1 MIAPIGALRT
11 PGARAGSAIRLTC
24 WRTAQRGGL
33 HTSPRALL
41 ARPAQASSSSSPSLG
56 GASLLQARDIESK
69 WAGTSTSG
77 GTTKNYINGHFVDST
92 TDRWVDVHD
101 PATQTVLSRVP
112 ETTPE
117 EFDAAVANAQAAF
130 PEWRAASLLTRQQ
143 VMFRLQALIRDHMDD
158 IAAAITLEQGKTFAD
173 AKGDV
178 LRGLQVVEVAC
189 GITST
194 ALEDKLE
201 VSRDMDTYARREPL
215 GVTAAIC
222 PFNFPAM
229 IPLWSIPMATVTG
242 NTLVLKPSERVPG
255 ASMIITELA
264 ERAGMPKGVLNVVN
278 GTVET
283 VNAIC
288 DDPRIKAISFV
299 GSDRA
304 GAHIYHRGTANGK
317 RVQANLGAKNHA
329 VIMPDANKNF
339 ALNSVAG
346 AAFGAAGQRCMALS
360 VLVAVGDSADWIPEL
375 VERAKQLKISQGFD
389 DGADLG
395 PLISPQARERV
406 IALTRSVERE
416 GGRILLDGT
425 DFKHPKFPDGNFVGP
440 SIVEAGPGM
449 QAYDLEIFGP
459 TLVIVRVKTLDEA
472 ISLINRNKYGNGTAI
487 FTANGAT
494 ARKFE
499 KDINAGQVG
508 INVPVPVPLPM
519 FAWSGNKGSVLGDIG
534 FYGKSAINF
543 YTSFKTVTSMWR
555 SADAQLSEKASVNMP
570 TMS

>member
-1 MIAPIGALRT
+1 MLQTAASASRLA
-11 PGARAGSAIRLTC
+11 ARANRS
-24 WRTAQRGGL
+24 
-33 HTSPRALL
+33 L
-41 ARPAQASSSSSPSLG
+41 ASRSLSSSSALKISASQPASAAQLSPLALSK
-56 GASLLQARDIESK
+56 AKDVESK
-69 WAGTSTSG
+69 WKGTAMLG
-77 GTTKNYINGHFVDST
+77 GTTKNYIDGQFVDSKTSKWLDVNDPSTQALLSKVPLT
-92 TDRWVDVHD
+92 TS
-101 PATQTVLSRVP
+101 A
-112 ETTPE
+112 
-117 EFDAAVANAQAAF
+117 EFDAAIANAEAAF
-130 PEWRAASLLTRQQ
+130 PDWKATSLLTRQQ
-143 VMFRLQALIRDHMDD
+143 VMFKLQALLREHMDD
-158 IAAAITLEQGKTFAD
+158 LANAITLEQGKTFAD

-194 ALEDKLE
+194 MLEERLE
-201 VSRDMDTYARREPL
+201 VAKDMDTYARREPL
-215 GVTAAIC
+215 GVVASIN

-229 IPLWSIPMATVTG
+229 IPLWTIPMATVTG

-255 ASMIITELA
+255 ASMIIAELC
-264 ERAGMPKGVLNVVN
+264 ERAGLPRGVLNVVN
-278 GTVET
+278 GAVDT

-329 VIMPDANKNF
+329 ILMPDANKNF

-360 VLVAVGDSADWIPEL
+360 VVVAVGEAQQWIPEL
-375 VERAKQLKISQGFD
+375 VERAKQLKVSGGFEE
-389 DGADLG
+389 GADLG

-406 IALTRSVERE
+406 ISMTGSVEQE
-416 GGRILLDGT
+416 GGKILLDGRS
-425 DFKHPKFPDGNFVGP
+425 FKCAEYPDGNFVGP

-449 QAYDLEIFGP
+449 TAYDQEIFGP
-459 TLVIVRVKTLDEA
+459 TLVILKADTLDQA
-472 ISLINRNKYGNGTAI
+472 VDYINKNKYGNGAAI
-487 FTANGAT
+487 FTTNGAT

-499 KDINAGQVG
+499 KTVNAGQLG

-534 FYGKSAINF
+534 FYGKSALNF
-543 YTSFKTVTSMWR
+543 YTSYKTSTSMWR
-555 SADAQLSEKASVNMP
+555 SVDAELSERASVNMP